1 MYCKCALL
9 KGTSTMLQFSF
20 IDAWVCVVLL
30 AVSYMCVADATV
42 LQPFSLFAVSSG
54 ATLERH
60 ETVSLELCNC
70 KPQRTQGRVPTL
82 RMSLNMLFKPF
93 SVAALLELAWHV
105 CKAAAYLGTVC
116 WRC

>member
-42 LQPFSLFAVSSG
+42 LQLFQ
-54 ATLERH
+54 LNICYKQW
-60 ETVSLELCNC
+60 CN
-70 KPQRTQGRVPTL
+70 T
-82 RMSLNMLFKPF
+82 
-93 SVAALLELAWHV
+93 
-105 CKAAAYLGTVC
+105 
-116 WRC
+116 